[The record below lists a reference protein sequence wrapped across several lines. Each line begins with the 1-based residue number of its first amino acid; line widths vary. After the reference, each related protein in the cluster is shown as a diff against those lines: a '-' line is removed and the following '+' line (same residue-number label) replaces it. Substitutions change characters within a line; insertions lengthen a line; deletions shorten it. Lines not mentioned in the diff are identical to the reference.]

1 MSEYHPCSNVGLT
14 NSSLKRVMPEKL
26 RAKGFGGQTNEALV
40 KLIAY
45 NLRVLAREVW
55 MRDIPLDLPSEVPAL
70 EDCIR
75 HVVDLRG
82 HGVAGAGCVRVS
94 GTAGLLCRKCF
105 FALEFSFIVQS
116 LPGPTFLS

>member
-1 MSEYHPCSNVGLT
+1 MSEYHPCSNVEST

-26 RAKGFGGQTNEALV
+26 RAKGFGGQANEALA

-82 HGVAGAGCVRVS
+82 HGSQGQAA
-94 GTAGLLCRKCF
+94 
-105 FALEFSFIVQS
+105 
-116 LPGPTFLS
+116 